1 MSPEVEERCGLP
13 RARRLQ
19 RPKSKL
25 SLLTPREN
33 QILRMIGRGM
43 SRAGIAQELHRSRK
57 TVDAHQ
63 ASIMEKLG
71 IHDRVELV
79 RYTIREGLAEP

>member
-1 MSPEVEERCGLP
+1 
-13 RARRLQ
+13 
-19 RPKSKL
+19 
-25 SLLTPREN
+25 
-33 QILRMIGRGM
+33 MIGRGM